1 MDEKVKVLLND
12 LDTLNPRNRIEQ
24 AILPRLERTREN
36 FSVEPQ
42 LYTRQGK
49 RIQSKR
55 SLEEGRRTLEKSL
68 GPRAGAGSGS
78 CVRRGDSFSSS
89 SSSYHQRGFS
99 VDTDKPKSIL
109 HAGSGYFAA
118 DPSKKSVYFNDSRLD
133 LSFSNKP
140 RTSYNGYN

>member
-68 GPRAGAGSGS
+68 GPRAGAGFS
-78 CVRRGDSFSSS
+78 SSS